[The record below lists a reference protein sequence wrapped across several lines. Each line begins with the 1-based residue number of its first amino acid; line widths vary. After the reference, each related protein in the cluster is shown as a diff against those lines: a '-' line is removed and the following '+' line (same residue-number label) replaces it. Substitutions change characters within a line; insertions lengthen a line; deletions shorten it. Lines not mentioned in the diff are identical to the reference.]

1 MEGKRKSKGEIT
13 LDTQPPAPPQ
23 PASYFVNEIKTNT
36 NLDFC
41 GILYSTFLH
50 NKTSQTSRKV
60 PGSGQTN

>member
-13 LDTQPPAPPQ
+13 LDTQPPPPQ
-23 PASYFVNEIKTNT
+23 PAPYFVNEIKINT